1 MWTEIINVIFG
12 IKKQGNMK
20 NKRLFKI
27 MTGKK
32 TSSVDV
38 ENMKSLSTNSKL

>member
-1 MWTEIINVIFG
+1 MWTENINVIFG

-20 NKRLFKI
+20 NKRLFKT

-32 TSSVDV
+32 MSRVDV
-38 ENMKSLSTNSKL
+38 KNMKSLSTNSKH